1 MNLISLLYFPLS
13 LSPFSTLFLPL
24 AICLTL
30 AYSLTHSLPL
40 SLPRH
45 LSPAISC
52 SLLLSLS
59 IFLYLAIY
67 LALAL
72 FCFLIITISRM
83 FSPFFSLCLARPIWL
98 SKYHSL
104 SRYLA
109 LSRFLLLPLLLSG
122 SDQFSCMPSY
132 YISHALHF
140 SPKHSLVISLSLI
153 LDISTSLTF
162 LLSRS
167 LLFFRYIFYMLA
179 LTLSHHLFFS
189 CCLSRYLSLPL
200 TFYPTSLSLA
210 TPPLS
215 LSALSPCVVLSLY
228 LCISLIIFSV
238 CHFHAL
244 YLSSCLS
251 FCFPSSLSLSR
262 HIFITRSL
270 SHYNYFSRY
279 LFAFPLSLAL
289 RSPPVCSLAHPRTPT
304 CSLFLSFSLAFLRSL
319 DTYCYLFLPLLTSF

>member
-1 MNLISLLYFPLS
+1 MTYDDVCNVYVLYQDNALKIERYSGVVFLDKAAIWLHLAKVAKTPRYTQVLLCPCLCLSLSISLTFSFTPLSFVNLISLLYFPLS

-30 AYSLTHSLPL
+30 AYSLTHSLLL

-72 FCFLIITISRM
+72 FCFPIITISRM

-140 SPKHSLVISLSLI
+140 SPKHSLVISLALI
-153 LDISTSLTF
+153 IDISTSLTF

-167 LLFFRYIFYMLA
+167 LLFFRYIFCMLA

-244 YLSSCLS
+244 
-251 FCFPSSLSLSR
+251 
-262 HIFITRSL
+262 
-270 SHYNYFSRY
+270 
-279 LFAFPLSLAL
+279 
-289 RSPPVCSLAHPRTPT
+289 
-304 CSLFLSFSLAFLRSL
+304 
-319 DTYCYLFLPLLTSF
+319 